1 MQDLAN
7 FLQDLKSGFCY
18 YQNKSLFVDFVR
30 SYKSNI
36 LQKTNQGLITS
47 C

>member
-18 YQNKSLFVDFVR
+18 YQNKSCSQILLDLIR
-30 SYKSNI
+30 ATYYKKQI
-36 LQKTNQGLITS
+36 KV
-47 C
+47 